1 MKEPPLRTLH
11 PCPAREDLLFPAQPN
26 GQSPDLSRQPE
37 ASDAGEAQ
45 QAAANQQYIRMTQT
59 PVPRL
64 ILRLCIPT
72 TISMLVT
79 NLYNMAD
86 TAFVGTLGNSASG
99 AVGIVFGFMSIL
111 QAVGF
116 LFGQGAGSIVSRKL
130 GARDREGASAV
141 ASTGFFLALGSGAV
155 ISVLGLLLLRP
166 LVMLLGST
174 ETIAPY
180 AVAYIRF
187 ILLAAPLMVPSL
199 LLNNL
204 LRYEGK
210 AALGMIGLLTGAV
223 LNIFGDA
230 LFIFGFQMGVA
241 GAGLATALS
250 QTVSF
255 FILLSMF
262 LRGKTQ
268 SKLSVRRFSWS
279 WSRIADI
286 GETGLPS
293 LLRQGLSSISTVLL
307 NSLAGSCYGDAA
319 VAAMSIV
326 SRIIMFVF
334 SAIVGIGQ
342 GFQPVSAFNYG
353 AGNFRR
359 VRQGYRFTLL
369 LSQAVLTVLTI
380 FLLLFSGSCIQLFRD
395 DPEVIAIGTRAL
407 RLQGIALLFLPLSM
421 VTEMLLQSTGQ
432 KLPASLLSALRSGLF
447 FIPALLLLNHF
458 RGLYGIQEAQP
469 LAFVLS
475 CFTACFFALG
485 FFRTLPKEDRIQQTI
500 S

>member
-1 MKEPPLRTLH
+1 MKEYPLRTLH
-11 PCPAREDLLFPAQPN
+11 PSPAREDLC
-26 GQSPDLSRQPE
+26 SPVQQPE
-37 ASDAGEAQ
+37 AACADQ
-45 QAAANQQYIRMTQT
+45 PQNAAADQQYLRMTRT
-59 PVPRL
+59 PVPQL

-79 NLYNMAD
+79 NLYNMVD

-116 LFGQGAGSIVSRKL
+116 LFGQGSGSIVSRKL
-130 GARDREGASAV
+130 GGRDAEGASVV
-141 ASTGFFLALGSGAV
+141 ASTGFFLALGSGTV
-155 ISVLGLLLLRP
+155 IAILSLLWLRP

-174 ETIAPY
+174 ETIFPY

-210 AALGMIGLLTGAV
+210 AALGMVGLLTGAV

-250 QTVSF
+250 QIISF

-262 LRGKTQ
+262 LRGRTQ
-268 SKLSVRRFSWS
+268 SRLSIRLFSWN
-279 WSRIADI
+279 WRRIADI

-293 LLRQGLSSISTVLL
+293 LLRQGLSSVSTVLL
-307 NSLAGSCYGDAA
+307 NSLAGNYGDVA

-353 AGNFRR
+353 AGNYRR

-369 LSQAVLTVLTI
+369 LSQAVLTVLTV

-395 DPEVIAIGTRAL
+395 DLEVIAIGTRAL
-407 RLQGIALLFLPLSM
+407 RLQGVALLFLPLSM

-458 RGLYGIQEAQP
+458 RGLSGIQEAQP

-475 CFTACFFALG
+475 CFTAVFFALS
-485 FFRTLPKEDRIQQTI
+485 FFRTLPKEDQL
-500 S
+500 